1 MKQENEILSKMNQ
14 FWQSLQRA
22 NDELK
27 SFITSGM
34 PSTTEKRHKDFVRQ
48 WNIMKEKASDLCDQI
63 EQQESTEIEPKEVIL
78 PWDTSTFKKVW
89 QDWKDYLEEQHK
101 RHMKS
106 RMEYAALSYLKK
118 LSAGN
123 EATAIEYLQFAMAG
137 GYTKFFKVTEK
148 SYEQPSIAAGG
159 RGDSDY

>member
-22 NDELK
+22 NDELN

-78 PWDTSTFKKVW
+78 PWDSSTFKKVW